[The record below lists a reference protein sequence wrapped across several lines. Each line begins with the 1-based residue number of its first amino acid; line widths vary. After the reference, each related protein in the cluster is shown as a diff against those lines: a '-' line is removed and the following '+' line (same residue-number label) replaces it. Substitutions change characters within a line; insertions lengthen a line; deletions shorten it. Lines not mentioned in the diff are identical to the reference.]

1 MHYKNKEFVSTK
13 DLQNNLEKHLDYISQ
28 DPFNR
33 LVIVRDGKKEAVMIP
48 ISEYEHIKS
57 VADYMEEQEIER
69 ILKERLNT
77 KEKVSHEEIIKKRA
91 KEEQAELERWE
102 RGVEL
107 ASKDKEYQKLSKD

>member
-1 MHYKNKEFVSTK
+1 MNYKNREFVSTK
-13 DLQNNLEKHLDYISQ
+13 NLQNNLDKHLDYISQ

-57 VADYMEEQEIER
+57 VADYMEEQEIVW

-91 KEEQAELERWE
+91 KEEQAELQRWE
-102 RGVEL
+102 RGAEL
-107 ASKDKEYQKLSKD
+107 ASKDKEYQKFSKD

>member
-13 DLQNNLEKHLDYISQ
+13 DLQNDLDKHLDYISQ

-57 VADYMEEQEIER
+57 VADYMEMQEIAQIVQER
-69 ILKERLNT
+69 INT

-102 RGVEL
+102 RGAEL
-107 ASKDKEYQKLSKD
+107 ASKDKEYQKLFKD